1 MSEERLM
8 YKDQDVTVDI
18 AMKIENVVRIIAQQQ
33 GLVFDAAYRRF
44 TMAHV
49 YEALQ
54 NTDSLM
60 WAESAEYIADRYF
73 EETGHIAGFA

>member
-1 MSEERLM
+1 MPEERLM

-18 AMKIENVVRIIAQQQ
+18 AMRIENVVRIVAQQQ
-33 GLVFDAAYRRF
+33 GLAFDQAYRHF
-44 TMAHV
+44 TMAHT

-73 EETGHIAGFA
+73 EETDQNARA